1 MNTDVATI
9 NQEIMGSTIGEGQ
22 FLTFELNNELYGVD
36 ILKVQEI
43 RGWTEVT
50 NIPNAPEFI
59 RGVVNLRGAIVPI
72 LDMRRRFKMDELVFT
87 HQTVVI
93 VVNVSDRTIGM
104 VVDAVSD
111 VVNIPIEEL
120 RPAPD
125 FGTGID
131 ASFLQGLAPID
142 EQTMVIL
149 LNIDEMLQACE
160 LVQLDE
166 MTESEG

>member
-1 MNTDVATI
+1 MNT
-9 NQEIMGSTIGEGQ
+9 EITTTGQDIMNTSIGEGQ
-22 FLTFELNNELYGVD
+22 FLTFELNNEMYGVD

-50 NIPNAPEFI
+50 NIPNAPHFI

-72 LDMRRRFKMDELVFT
+72 LDMRRRFNMDELVFT

-104 VVDAVSD
+104 VVDGVSD
-111 VVNIPIEEL
+111 VVNIPMEDL

-131 ASFLQGLAPID
+131 ASFLQGLAPIN
-142 EQTMVIL
+142 EENMAII

-160 LVQLDE
+160 LVQLDKL
-166 MTESEG
+166 TDA

>member
-1 MNTDVATI
+1 MNT
-9 NQEIMGSTIGEGQ
+9 EITTTGQDIMNSSIGEGQ
-22 FLTFELNNELYGVD
+22 FLTFELNNEMYGVD

-50 NIPNAPEFI
+50 NIPNAPHFI

-72 LDMRRRFKMDELVFT
+72 LDMRRRFNMDELVFT

-104 VVDAVSD
+104 VVDGVSD
-111 VVNIPIEEL
+111 VVNIPMEEL

-142 EQTMVIL
+142 EENMAII

-160 LVQLDE
+160 LVQLDKL
-166 MTESEG
+166 TDA

>member
-1 MNTDVATI
+1 MNT
-9 NQEIMGSTIGEGQ
+9 EITTTGQDIMNSSIGEGQ
-22 FLTFELNNELYGVD
+22 FLTFELNNEMYGVD

-50 NIPNAPEFI
+50 NIPNAPHFI

-72 LDMRRRFKMDELVFT
+72 LDMRRRFNMDELVFT

-104 VVDAVSD
+104 VVDGVSD
-111 VVNIPIEEL
+111 VVNIPMEDL

-142 EQTMVIL
+142 EENMAII

-160 LVQLDE
+160 LVQLDKL
-166 MTESEG
+166 TDA

>member
-1 MNTDVATI
+1 MNT
-9 NQEIMGSTIGEGQ
+9 EITTTGQNMMNSSIGEGQ
-22 FLTFELNNELYGVD
+22 FLTFELNNEMYGVD

-50 NIPNAPEFI
+50 NIPNAPHFI

-72 LDMRRRFKMDELVFT
+72 LDMRRRFNMDELVFT

-104 VVDAVSD
+104 VVDGVSD
-111 VVNIPIEEL
+111 VVNIPMEDL

-131 ASFLQGLAPID
+131 ASFLQGLAPIN
-142 EQTMVIL
+142 EENMAII

-160 LVQLDE
+160 LVQLDKL
-166 MTESEG
+166 TDA

>member
-1 MNTDVATI
+1 MNT
-9 NQEIMGSTIGEGQ
+9 EITTTGQDIMNTSIGEGQ
-22 FLTFELNNELYGVD
+22 FLTFELNNEMYGVD

-50 NIPNAPEFI
+50 NIPNAPHFI

-72 LDMRRRFKMDELVFT
+72 LDMRRRFNMDELVFT

-104 VVDAVSD
+104 VVDGVSD
-111 VVNIPIEEL
+111 VVNIPMEEL

-142 EQTMVIL
+142 EENMAII

-160 LVQLDE
+160 LVQLDKL
-166 MTESEG
+166 TDA

>member
-104 VVDAVSD
+104 VVDGVSD

-125 FGTGID
+125 
-131 ASFLQGLAPID
+131 
-142 EQTMVIL
+142 
-149 LNIDEMLQACE
+149 
-160 LVQLDE
+160 
-166 MTESEG
+166 